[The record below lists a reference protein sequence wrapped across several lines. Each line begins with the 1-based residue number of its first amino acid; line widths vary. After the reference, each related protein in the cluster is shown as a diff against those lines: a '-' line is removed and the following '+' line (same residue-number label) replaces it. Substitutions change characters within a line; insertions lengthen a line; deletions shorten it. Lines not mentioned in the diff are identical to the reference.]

1 MAMLAERKKKQKW
14 SADPRNT
21 NWSNDTS
28 RFGYQMLSKMGWD
41 SGKGLG
47 AKEDGM
53 TAFIKTVKRKHNLGF
68 GAEKSNEDN
77 WLSHQLAFDDLL
89 SQLNQHSE
97 NETEEDRPKKKK
109 KKYEL
114 EKTAR
119 QSRKRVFYNKFIRSK
134 DLSSKSAEDMAC
146 VFGRRSKSDPVT
158 PQELS
163 EDEESDLSTTSCS
176 PRGLHGVQ
184 TITSGQNIQEYFQK
198 KMMEIKAARER
209 KEKEETVSTGKEEST
224 DVDTGNHKNLGHGDG
239 ICEKKKI
246 DKKRKRRI
254 EVEKE
259 DSESAEKSCDFGEDA
274 CREKEIMLTNMT
286 LEGDRQSRDQEI
298 RNKERKKKKRTELN
312 RDIDLELDDV
322 SVVSPEMRG
331 AVSVVTTEIDEL
343 NDVECELARDC
354 SKVEGRRDKKKKKYK
369 NSLLSSEEQRL
380 ADNSVKKKKK
390 KNKKKIKLLSE

>member
-53 TAFIKTVKRKHNLGF
+53 TAFIKTVKRKHNL
-68 GAEKSNEDN
+68 
-77 WLSHQLAFDDLL
+77 
-89 SQLNQHSE
+89 
-97 NETEEDRPKKKK
+97 EEDRPKKKK

-163 EDEESDLSTTSCS
+163 EDEESDLSTTSCP

-239 ICEKKKI
+239 MCEKKKI

-259 DSESAEKSCDFGEDA
+259 DSESAEKSCGVGEDA

-286 LEGDRQSRDQEI
+286 LEEDRQSRDKEI

-354 SKVEGRRDKKKKKYK
+354 SKVEGKRDKKKKKYK
-369 NSLLSSEEQRL
+369 NSLLSSEEQRF

-390 KNKKKIKLLSE
+390 KKKKIKLLSE

>member
-97 NETEEDRPKKKK
+97 NETEDRPKKKK

-209 KEKEETVSTGKEEST
+209 KEREETVSTGKEEST
-224 DVDTGNHKNLGHGDG
+224 DVDTGNHKNLDHGDG
-239 ICEKKKI
+239 MCEKKKI

-259 DSESAEKSCDFGEDA
+259 DSESAEKSSDFCEDA

-286 LEGDRQSRDQEI
+286 LEEDRQSRDKEI

-354 SKVEGRRDKKKKKYK
+354 SKVEGKRDKKKKKYK

-390 KNKKKIKLLSE
+390 KKKKIKLLSE